1 MKLCHNILALHNK
14 SMSKKKVILIAVL
27 MIYIY
32 IYLSLS
38 LSDQRPFFS
47 DAVRKCPLCL
57 QNDLVVKRKRDG
69 GYYIISNH

>member
-32 IYLSLS
+32 LSLS
-38 LSDQRPFFS
+38 LCQIRDHFS
-47 DAVRKCPLCL
+47 VMLSGSVHYAYRMIWL
-57 QNDLVVKRKRDG
+57 
-69 GYYIISNH
+69 